1 MEFILGSAVV
11 IVLCIILQVSTD
23 VIILVEAVICGL
35 GIALFVVADLLYGLV
50 IVTSKRK
57 DAVLLRFEKKEGSKR
72 KTAIYLIEGK
82 EYKCAFPANPE
93 RMYKKDRLCRV
104 LLNRRLSW
112 VFDKYSLI
120 TYAIWLIFTV
130 ISVFYL
136 IKQFSE
142 II

>member
-1 MEFILGSAVV
+1 MEFILGTAVV

-23 VIILVEAVICGL
+23 VIILIEAIICGL
-35 GIALFVVADLLYGLV
+35 GMAVSAVTIFLYGLV
-50 IVTSKRK
+50 IVMSKRK
-57 DAVLLRFEKKEGSKR
+57 DAVLLRFEKKEGAKR

-93 RMYKKDRLCRV
+93 CMYKKDRLCKV

-120 TYAIWLIFTV
+120 TYAIWLIFSV
-130 ISVFYL
+130 IFIFYI
-136 IKQFSE
+136 IKRFSE